1 MTSDPRLAELKQR
14 IKATWMAGDFGKIAP
29 LIQAEAE
36 AFVTR
41 LHLRLGMKVLDVG
54 CGTGNQSIPAARAG
68 AHVTAVDIAPNLLEQ
83 ARAWAQREGLNID
96 FREADAESLPFQHGE
111 FDVVTS
117 MFAAMFAPRPKLV
130 AAEMLRVCRPG
141 GLIAMA
147 SWTPGSFVAERHE
160 ITARYSPP
168 PAGLESPMLWG
179 DELAVRERF
188 GEEVAVTVSRRTL
201 TFDLPLSPSEAST
214 HFSRY
219 SGSNVMLMQQL
230 DSERRDAFIR
240 EMAAQFTKRNRG
252 DAAHTIVD
260 SEYLEVYARPD

>member
-1 MTSDPRLAELKQR
+1 M
-14 IKATWMAGDFGKIAP
+14 
-29 LIQAEAE
+29 
-36 AFVTR
+36 
-41 LHLRLGMKVLDVG
+41 
-54 CGTGNQSIPAARAG
+54 
-68 AHVTAVDIAPNLLEQ
+68 DIAPNLLEQ

-168 PAGLESPMLWG
+168 PPGLESPMLWG

-214 HFSRY
+214 HFCRF